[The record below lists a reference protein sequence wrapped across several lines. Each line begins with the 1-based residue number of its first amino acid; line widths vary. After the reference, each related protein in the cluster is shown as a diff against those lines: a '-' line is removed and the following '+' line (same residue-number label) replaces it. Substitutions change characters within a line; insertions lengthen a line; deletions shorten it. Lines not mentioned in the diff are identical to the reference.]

1 MTELI
6 EIFLQPLRSQLAQV
20 LIIAAFF
27 LTFLDVLFGVGM
39 DSSAG
44 TQDLIVVDSVNM
56 RITSNLQAPNGY
68 VFNVMYLLA

>member
-27 LTFLDVLFGVGM
+27 LTFLDVLFGVGKE
-39 DSSAG
+39 A
-44 TQDLIVVDSVNM
+44 T
-56 RITSNLQAPNGY
+56 
-68 VFNVMYLLA
+68 